1 MACLQAADILL
12 PAKGIDINKWSVIA
26 CDQFTSQPEYWQQV
40 EEYVGEAPSAL
51 RLIYPE
57 VYLGVDDR
65 IAYEHRIGEIQANM
79 EKYLAEQV
87 LTEQV
92 HQGYV
97 LTVRTTEAGARI
109 GLVAA
114 LDLESYDFAK
124 GTSAPVRATEETVA
138 SRIPVRVGI
147 RKGALVESPHVMMLM
162 DDGRHG
168 ILESLYQKRKELRRL
183 YDLEL
188 MFGGGRLCGY
198 AVEGTEAEALTERL
212 LEAERDSGRLFLA
225 VGDGNHSLATAKTCW
240 ELVKENLSSEEREG
254 HPARY
259 TLVEVV
265 DLYSPALQFEAIHR
279 VLFGVDMESVAKG
292 LEEYLGNRE
301 VEIVVCPENKGAADI
316 TFVQRGQRVSWK
328 LENVHGSLTVKL
340 LQEFL
345 DEYLRRHP
353 EGKLDYVHSEQA
365 VIRLSE
371 EQNACGILL
380 KDIDKSELFA
390 AIHKGGTFPRKT
402 FSIGEPVQK
411 RYYMECRK
419 LTK

>member
-12 PAKGIDINKWSVIA
+12 PAKEIDINKWSVIA

-65 IAYEHRIGEIQANM
+65 IAYEHRTGEIQANM

-97 LTVRTTEAGARI
+97 LTVRTTEAGVRI

-114 LDLESYDFAK
+114 LDLESYDFVK

-162 DDGRHG
+162 DDRRYG

-198 AVEGTEAEALTERL
+198 AVEGTEAEALTEQL
-212 LEAERDSGRLFLA
+212 LGAERDSGRLFLA
-225 VGDGNHSLATAKTCW
+225 AGDGNHSLATAKTCW
-240 ELVKENLSSEEREG
+240 ELVKENLSGEEREG

-279 VLFGVDMESVAKG
+279 VLFGVKMEAAARDM
-292 LEEYLGNRE
+292 EEYLGNRE
-301 VEIVVCPENKGAADI
+301 VEIVVCPENKEAADI
-316 TFVQRGQRVSWK
+316 TFVQGVQRVSWK

-380 KDIDKSELFA
+380 GDIDKSELFA
-390 AIHKGGTFPRKT
+390 AIHRGCTFPRKT

-411 RYYMECRK
+411 RYYMECRR